1 MGKKQSYFIHKII
14 VKFLFKAYN
23 ILGFKICWWA
33 CVMGAISNQKYLG
46 PILVSIYLF
55 IHLYGIS
62 PSVRISEIYLLLFAG
77 FFGTVADSM
86 LLNLNIL
93 SYQGLYVNLN
103 YIAPLWITAMWV
115 GFTATLN
122 HAFNNIISRYYIQF
136 ILGLIA
142 GPAAYITGN
151 SLGAITFSTIYSKNT
166 IIIII
171 AIVWGFSFP
180 MLCWVSNILR
190 YENSNTQ

>member
-1 MGKKQSYFIHKII
+1 MGKKQSYFILKII
-14 VKFLFKAYN
+14 VKFLFKVYN

-33 CVMGAISNQKYLG
+33 CVLGAISNQKYLG
-46 PILVSIYLF
+46 PILVLIYLF
-55 IHLYGIS
+55 IHLYAIS
-62 PSVRISEIYLLLFAG
+62 SNARISEVYLLIFAG
-77 FFGTVADSM
+77 LFGTVTDST

-93 SYQGLYVNLN
+93 SYQGLYEKFN

-122 HAFNNIISRYYIQF
+122 HAFNNIMSRYYIQF

-142 GPAAYITGN
+142 GPVAYITGN
-151 SLGAITFSTIYSKNT
+151 NLGAITFSAVYDRNT

-180 MLCWVSNILR
+180 ILCWVSNILR
-190 YENSNTQ
+190 YTKRNIR